1 MRPPMMLGGRLFG
14 RSSLQSVGLQRQRE
28 GVAANA
34 QPREQREEFVPVE
47 RDSRLSSASSR
58 KNGAKWYCDIFWITL
73 F

>member
-47 RDSRLSSASSR
+47 RDSRVLHPSR
-58 KNGAKWYCDIFWITL
+58 KNGAKWYCDIF
-73 F
+73 